1 MSAVMPITFD
11 TLEYVKKLKAADVPE
26 KQAEAQAEALRGVLE
41 TALAE
46 QTQTQA
52 ETTTRTVDA
61 LDTKTEKATLQLGTR
76 IELVHKELDAK
87 IELVR
92 KEIEVSRKDIIIKLG
107 TMMVAGFGAI
117 VAVLFRLLG

>member
-1 MSAVMPITFD
+1 MTAMAITFD

-26 KQAEAQAEALRGVLE
+26 KQAEAQAVVLREVLE

-46 QTQTQA
+46 QTHTQT
-52 ETTTRTVDA
+52 ETTTRTVET
-61 LDTKTEKATLQLGTR
+61 LDTKTEKATLRLDTK
-76 IELVHKELDAK
+76 IDLVHKELNAK
-87 IELVR
+87 IDLLH
-92 KEIEVSRKDIIIKLG
+92 KEIELSRKDIIIKLG